1 MGIFDKLFSHK
12 TTNVSVNK
20 TNEYYQFDTI
30 NEDEQNLIMKIIKMS
45 NKADIK
51 SLEFYSLSNNVIYKC
66 RYILFEL
73 MVLKYKDSPLLY
85 DQLVTGLAYKEKG
98 AFYRPAAIEYIQNYV
113 DKANNEDWFRVNQLI
128 PKSSILLILSEL
140 YEKEYDFTSALS
152 ILSDIAINEVGWD
165 SSILRAA
172 KILKKI
178 DINKCVEYC
187 EKALTKREIHG
198 IKQELQEFLYEAKKS
213 QAKGYV
219 YRPRKNRVIETDKQ
233 MDDEIN
239 SIALSFLKY
248 MH

>member
-1 MGIFDKLFSHK
+1 M
-12 TTNVSVNK
+12 
-20 TNEYYQFDTI
+20 
-30 NEDEQNLIMKIIKMS
+30 
-45 NKADIK
+45 
-51 SLEFYSLSNNVIYKC
+51 
-66 RYILFEL
+66 
-73 MVLKYKDSPLLY
+73 
-85 DQLVTGLAYKEKG
+85 
-98 AFYRPAAIEYIQNYV
+98 
-113 DKANNEDWFRVNQLI
+113 
-128 PKSSILLILSEL
+128 
-140 YEKEYDFTSALS
+140 
-152 ILSDIAINEVGWD
+152 GWD

>member
-1 MGIFDKLFSHK
+1 MGILNKLFSHK
-12 TTNVSVNK
+12 STTVSPNK
-20 TNEYYQFDTI
+20 TNGYYQFDTI
-30 NEDEQNLIMKIIKMS
+30 DKDEQNLIMQIIKKS

-51 SLEFYSLSNNVIYKC
+51 SLEFYSLSNSIIYKC

-73 MVLKYKDSPLLY
+73 MVIKYKDSPLLY

-98 AFYRPAAIEYIQNYV
+98 AFYRPAAIEHIQNYV
-113 DKANNEDWFRVNQLI
+113 DKANNEDWFRVNQFI
-128 PKSSILLILSEL
+128 PKSSVLLILSEL

-152 ILSDIAINEVGWD
+152 ILSGIAINEVGWD

-172 KILKKI
+172 KILKKV

-198 IKQELQEFLYEAKKS
+198 IKQELQKFLYEAKKS

-219 YRPRKNRVIETDKQ
+219 YRPRKNRAIETDKQ